1 MKHIVMKR
9 IFTRRIATKRIA
21 WRLSAAALLLVL
33 GLSACDRSA
42 TNAQPEAA
50 DTGGS
55 LKGDFGPPQGQP
67 IDAIL
72 TLPPNVPPATGRKA
86 PAKVIVKLDVIEK
99 EMAISEG
106 VTYTFWTFGGTV
118 PGNFIRVRQGDTV
131 EFHLRNMPESKM
143 PHNIDLHG
151 VTGPGGGA
159 ASSFTAPGHSS
170 RFTFKALNAGLFV
183 YHCATAPVGM
193 HVANGMYGLILVE
206 PPEGMPP
213 VDKEYYVMQGDFY
226 TTGKY
231 REKGHQPF
239 DMEKA
244 IDEHP
249 TYVLFNG
256 SEGSLTGDKA
266 LTARVGETVRLYVG
280 NGGPNLVSSF
290 HVIGEIFDKVWFE
303 GGTRFQENVQTT
315 LIPSGGAAI
324 MDFHLE
330 VPGSYVLVDHSI
342 FRAFNK
348 GALAILKA
356 DGPEN
361 RAIYSGKEVDSVYL
375 GDRAQANMNAVTTA
389 AAAAKKGELS
399 VAEQIA
405 AGKALFAGTCSTCHQ
420 PEGQGIPGV
429 FPPLARSDYIA
440 ADPKRIPDIVLHGL
454 VGAVKVNGMDYNSN
468 MPPMGQLTDDEVA
481 NISTYVLNSW
491 GNPGGR
497 ITKAEAAK
505 IRQAKP
511 ANASEGH

>member
-1 MKHIVMKR
+1 MRV
-9 IFTRRIATKRIA
+9 T
-21 WRLSAAALLLVL
+21 LVALLSLVL
-33 GLSACDRSA
+33 L
-42 TNAQPEAA
+42 AA
-50 DTGGS
+50 GCGDHGSSGDAASDETGGS
-55 LKGDFGPPQGQP
+55 ARGDFGPPQGEP
-67 IDAIL
+67 VKAVL
-72 TLPPNVPPATGRKA
+72 TAPPRVPPPTGRTA
-86 PAKVIVKLDVIEK
+86 PAKVVVELEVVEK
-99 EMAISEG
+99 EMSISEG

-118 PGNFIRVRQGDTV
+118 PGSFIRVRQGDTV
-131 EFHLRNMPESKM
+131 EFHLMNAPDSKM

-159 ASSFTAPGHSS
+159 ASSFTAPGHRS
-170 RFTFKALNAGLFV
+170 RFTFKALNAGLYV

-206 PPEGMPP
+206 PPAGLPP
-213 VDKEYYVMQGDFY
+213 VDREYYVMQGDFY
-226 TTGKY
+226 TTGRY

-244 IDEHP
+244 IDERP

-256 SEGSLTGDKA
+256 AEGSLTGDKA
-266 LTARVGETVRLYVG
+266 LAAKTGERVRLYVG

-315 LIPSGGAAI
+315 LIPAGGAA
-324 MDFHLE
+324 MMEFRLE

-361 RAIYSGKEVDSVYL
+361 LAIYSGKEVDEMYL
-375 GDRAQANMNAVTTA
+375 GDRALPNLAAVSQA
-389 AAAAKKGELS
+389 AAAAKSGELT
-399 VAEQIA
+399 VNQQIE

-420 PEGQGIPGV
+420 ADGRGIEGV
-429 FPPLARSDYIA
+429 FPPLAKSDYIA
-440 ADPKRIPDIVLHGL
+440 ADPGRIPHVLLSGL
-454 VGAVKVNGMDYNSN
+454 TGKVTVNGREYNSV
-468 MPPMGQLTDDEVA
+468 MPPMNQLTDDEVA

-497 ITKAEAAK
+497 VTKAEAAAA
-505 IRQAKP
+505 RANVSKP
-511 ANASEGH
+511 AAQGH

>member
-1 MKHIVMKR
+1 MYI
-9 IFTRRIATKRIA
+9 RRSIIASVIA
-21 WRLSAAALLLVL
+21 CLLAACSAQNDVAPAP
-33 GLSACDRSA
+33 A
-42 TNAQPEAA
+42 TTAT

-55 LKGDFGPPQGQP
+55 QKGDFGPPQGAP
-67 IDAIL
+67 IKAVL
-72 TLPPNVPPATGRKA
+72 TSPPMVPPATGRTA
-86 PAKVIVKLDVIEK
+86 PAKVIVELDVVEK
-99 EMAISEG
+99 EMPISEG
-106 VTYTFWTFGGTV
+106 VTYTFWTFGGSV
-118 PGNFIRVRQGDTV
+118 PGSFIRVRQGDTV

-206 PPEGMPP
+206 PPQGLPP
-213 VDKEYYVMQGDFY
+213 VDREYYVMQGDFY

-256 SEGSLTGDKA
+256 AEGALTGDKA
-266 LTARVGETVRLYVG
+266 LVANVGDDVRLYVG

-290 HVIGEIFDKVWFE
+290 HVIGEIFDKVWYE
-303 GGTRFQENVQTT
+303 GGTKYQENVQTT
-315 LIPSGGAAI
+315 LIPSGGAA
-324 MDFHLE
+324 MMEFHME

-348 GALAILKA
+348 GALAILKTEGKE
-356 DGPEN
+356 DKT
-361 RAIYSGKEVDSVYL
+361 IYSGKEVDYVYL
-375 GDRAQANMNAVTTA
+375 GDRAQPNMQAVATA
-389 AAAAKKGELS
+389 AASAKAGDLS
-399 VAEQIA
+399 VKEQIE
-405 AGKALFAGTCSTCHQ
+405 AGRALFAGTCATCHQ
-420 PEGQGIPGV
+420 ADGKGMAGV
-429 FPPLARSDYIA
+429 FPPLAGSDYIA
-440 ADPKRIPDIVLHGL
+440 ADPRRVPGLMLHGL
-454 VGAVKVNGMDYNSN
+454 TGPVTVNGKDYNST
-468 MPPMGQLTDDEVA
+468 MPPMSQLTDDEVA
-481 NISTYVLNSW
+481 NIATYVLNSW

-497 ITKAEAAK
+497 VTKAEVQA
-505 IRQAKP
+505 IRAQKP
-511 ANASEGH
+511 ADTSGGH

>member
-1 MKHIVMKR
+1 MR
-9 IFTRRIATKRIA
+9 ISLVALVAILLASSGCARNGDPGSAPGAT
-21 WRLSAAALLLVL
+21 
-33 GLSACDRSA
+33 
-42 TNAQPEAA
+42 P

-55 LKGDFGPPQGQP
+55 AKGDFGPPQGDP
-67 IDAIL
+67 VKAVL
-72 TLPPNVPPATGRKA
+72 TSPPNVPPPTGRSA
-86 PAKVIVKLDVIEK
+86 PAKVVVELEVVEK

-106 VTYTFWTFGGTV
+106 VSYTFWTFGGTV
-118 PGNFIRVRQGDTV
+118 PGSFIRVRQGDTV
-131 EFHLRNMPESKM
+131 EFHLMNAPDSKM

-159 ASSFTAPGHSS
+159 ASSFTAPGHRS
-170 RFTFKALNAGLFV
+170 RFTFKALNAGLYV

-206 PPEGMPP
+206 PPEGLPD
-213 VDKEYYVMQGDFY
+213 VDREYYVMQGDFY
-226 TTGKY
+226 TTGRY
-231 REKGHQPF
+231 REKGLQPF

-244 IDEHP
+244 IDERP

-256 SEGSLTGDKA
+256 AEGALTGDKA
-266 LTARVGETVRLYVG
+266 LAARTGERVRLYVG

-303 GGTRFQENVQTT
+303 GGSRFQENVQTT
-315 LIPSGGAAI
+315 LIPAGGAAM
-324 MDFHLE
+324 MDFHIE
-330 VPGSYVLVDHSI
+330 VPGSYILVDHSI

-356 DGPEN
+356 DGEPN
-361 RAIYSGKEVDSVYL
+361 LAIYSGKEVDEMYL
-375 GDRAQANMNAVTTA
+375 GDRAQPNLAAVSKA
-389 AAAAKKGELS
+389 AAAAKSGELTLQQQ
-399 VAEQIA
+399 VE

-420 PEGQGIPGV
+420 PDGAGLQGV

-440 ADPKRIPDIVLHGL
+440 QDPKRVPGVILHGL
-454 VGAVKVNGMDYNSN
+454 TGKVTVNGREYDSV
-468 MPPMGQLTDDEVA
+468 MPPMTQLTDDEVA

-497 ITKAEAAK
+497 VTKAEAAAT
-505 IRQAKP
+505 RARPTTP
-511 ANASEGH
+511 AAASR

>member
-1 MKHIVMKR
+1 MKR
-9 IFTRRIATKRIA
+9 IT
-21 WRLSAAALLLVL
+21 WYLSGAALLMALC
-33 GLSACDRSA
+33 LSACDSA
-42 TNAQPEAA
+42 EQAPVKSGST

-67 IDAIL
+67 IDAVL
-72 TLPPNVPPATGRKA
+72 TLPPHVPPATGRTA

-170 RFTFKALNAGLFV
+170 RFTFKALNAGLYV

-266 LTARVGETVRLYVG
+266 LTAHVGDTVRLYVG

-356 DGPEN
+356 DGAEN
-361 RAIYSGKEVDSVYL
+361 KEIYSGKEVDYVYL
-375 GDRAQANMNAVTTA
+375 GDRAQQNMNAVATA
-389 AAAAKKGELS
+389 AASAKTGDLS
-399 VAEQIA
+399 VEEQIA

-420 PEGQGIPGV
+420 PEGQGMAGV
-429 FPPLARSDYIA
+429 FPPLAKSDYIA
-440 ADPKRIPDIVLHGL
+440 ADPKRLPTLILHGL
-454 VGAVKVNGMDYNSN
+454 VGPVKVNGKDYNSN
-468 MPPMGQLTDDEVA
+468 MPPMSQLTDDEVA

-497 ITKAEAAK
+497 VTKAEAAK

>member
-1 MKHIVMKR
+1 MKTR
-9 IFTRRIATKRIA
+9 IPGGAPI
-21 WRLSAAALLLVL
+21 LSALLAVAVL
-33 GLSACDRSA
+33 AGCRSESGVDAERASSAKSDS
-42 TNAQPEAA
+42 
-50 DTGGS
+50 GGS
-55 LKGDFGPPQGQP
+55 RKGDFGPPQGQP
-67 IDAIL
+67 VDAVL
-72 TLPPNVPPATGRKA
+72 TSPPQVPPPTGRKA
-86 PAKVIVKLDVIEK
+86 PAKVIVKLDVVEK
-99 EMAISEG
+99 DLPISEG

-118 PGNFIRVRQGDTV
+118 PGSFIRVRQGDTV
-131 EFHLRNMPESKM
+131 EFHLRNLPDSKM

-170 RFTFKALNAGLFV
+170 RFTFKALNAGLYV

-244 IDEHP
+244 IEEHP

-256 SEGSLTGDKA
+256 SEGALTGDKA
-266 LTARVGETVRLYVG
+266 LTANVGQTVRLYVG

-324 MDFHLE
+324 MDFRIE

-356 DGPEN
+356 DGSEN
-361 RAIYSGKEVDSVYL
+361 KAIYSGKEVDYVYL
-375 GDRAQANMNAVTTA
+375 GDRAQPNMKAVETA
-389 AAAAKKGELS
+389 AVAVKQTGEASLD
-399 VAEQIA
+399 EQIA

-420 PEGQGIPGV
+420 PEGQGLPGV
-429 FPPLARSDYIA
+429 FPPLAKSDYIA
-440 ADPKRIPDIVLHGL
+440 ADPKRVPNVILHGL
-454 VGAVKVNGMDYNSN
+454 QGAVKVNGKDYSSV
-468 MPPMGQLTDDEVA
+468 MPPMSQLTDDEVA

-497 ITKAEAAK
+497 VVQADVAK
-505 IRQAKP
+505 IRQAP
-511 ANASEGH
+511 AATASAEGH

>member
-1 MKHIVMKR
+1 MIV
-9 IFTRRIATKRIA
+9 
-21 WRLSAAALLLVL
+21 
-33 GLSACDRSA
+33 
-42 TNAQPEAA
+42 E
-50 DTGGS
+50 
-55 LKGDFGPPQGQP
+55 
-67 IDAIL
+67 
-72 TLPPNVPPATGRKA
+72 
-86 PAKVIVKLDVIEK
+86 LDVVEK
-99 EMAISEG
+99 EMPISEG

-118 PGNFIRVRQGDTV
+118 PGSFIRVRQGDTV
-131 EFHLRNMPESKM
+131 EFHLRNMPDSKM

-170 RFTFKALNAGLFV
+170 RFTFKALNAGLYV

-206 PPEGMPP
+206 PPEGLPT

-231 REKGHQPF
+231 REKGLQPF

-256 SEGSLTGDKA
+256 AEGALTGDKA
-266 LTARVGETVRLYVG
+266 LNAKVGETVRLYVG

-303 GGTRFQENVQTT
+303 GGTQLPGERADHADPVRRRGDRWTSTSRCRAATCWSTT
-315 LIPSGGAAI
+315 R
-324 MDFHLE
+324 
-330 VPGSYVLVDHSI
+330 I

-356 DGPEN
+356 DGAEN
-361 RAIYSGKEVDSVYL
+361 KAIYSGKEVDYVYL
-375 GDRAQANMNAVTTA
+375 GDRAQPNLPAVATA
-389 AAAAKKGELS
+389 AASAKTGDADAS
-399 VAEQIA
+399 SEQVA

-420 PEGQGIPGV
+420 PNGEGMAGV
-429 FPPLARSDYIA
+429 FPPLAKSDYIA
-440 ADPKRIPDIVLHGL
+440 ADPKR
-454 VGAVKVNGMDYNSN
+454 
-468 MPPMGQLTDDEVA
+468 VA
-481 NISTYVLNSW
+481 ERRSCT
-491 GNPGGR
+491 
-497 ITKAEAAK
+497 A
-505 IRQAKP
+505 
-511 ANASEGH
+511 

>member
-1 MKHIVMKR
+1 M
-9 IFTRRIATKRIA
+9 RRSSRNLVIATAVAIA
-21 WRLSAAALLLVL
+21 LALPGCRDAGDAETSTEKAAA
-33 GLSACDRSA
+33 SD
-42 TNAQPEAA
+42 

-55 LKGDFGPPQGQP
+55 AKGDFGPPQGQP
-67 IDAIL
+67 VDAVL
-72 TLPPNVPPATGRKA
+72 TQPPQVPPATGRKA

-99 EMAISEG
+99 EMPISEG

-118 PGNFIRVRQGDTV
+118 PGSFIRVRQGDTV
-131 EFHLRNMPESKM
+131 EFHLRNLPESKM

-170 RFTFKALNAGLFV
+170 RFTFKALNAGLYV

-206 PPEGMPP
+206 PPEGFPP
-213 VDKEYYVMQGDFY
+213 VDREYYVMQGDFY

-231 REKGHQPF
+231 REKGLQPF

-244 IDEHP
+244 IEEHP

-256 SEGSLTGDKA
+256 SEGALTGDKA
-266 LTARVGETVRLYVG
+266 LTAKTGETVRLYVG

-315 LIPSGGAAI
+315 LIPAGGAAM
-324 MDFHLE
+324 MDFRLE

-356 DGPEN
+356 DGADN
-361 RAIYSGKEVDSVYL
+361 KAIYSGKEVDYVYL
-375 GDRAQANMNAVTTA
+375 GDRAQPNMKAVATA
-389 AAAAKKGELS
+389 AASAKVGELT
-399 VAEQIA
+399 VDEQIK
-405 AGKALFAGTCSTCHQ
+405 AGQALFAGTCSTCHQ
-420 PEGQGIPGV
+420 PNGEGLEGV
-429 FPPLARSDYIA
+429 FPPLAGSSYIK
-440 ADPKRIPDIVLHGL
+440 ADPKSVPRVILHGL
-454 VGAVKVNGMDYNSN
+454 QGPVNVNGKDYNSV
-468 MPPMGQLTDDEVA
+468 MPPMTQLTDDEVA

-491 GNPGGR
+491 GNPGGKV
-497 ITKAEAAK
+497 TNAEAAQ

>member
-1 MKHIVMKR
+1 MSRKLHLAGS
-9 IFTRRIATKRIA
+9 F
-21 WRLSAAALLLVL
+21 RLAMLAGAVALLVL
-33 GLSACDRSA
+33 GGCRKESDAPARPAETAGS
-42 TNAQPEAA
+42 
-50 DTGGS
+50 GGS
-55 LKGDFGPPQGQP
+55 LKGDFGPPQGEP
-67 IDAIL
+67 VEAII
-72 TLPPNVPPATGRKA
+72 TSPPNVPPPTGRHA
-86 PAKVIVKLDVIEK
+86 PAKVIVELDVIEK
-99 EMAISEG
+99 EMEIADG

-118 PGNFIRVRQGDTV
+118 PGSFIRVRQGDTV
-131 EFHLRNMPESKM
+131 QFHLRNMPDSKM

-159 ASSFTAPGHSS
+159 ASSFTAPGHVT

-193 HVANGMYGLILVE
+193 HIANGMYGLILVE

-213 VDKEYYVMQGDFY
+213 VDREYYVMQGDFY
-226 TTGKY
+226 TTGRY
-231 REKGHQPF
+231 REKGHQDF
-239 DMEKA
+239 DMQKG
-244 IDEHP
+244 IDENP

-256 SEGSLTGDKA
+256 REGALTGDNALKA
-266 LTARVGETVRLYVG
+266 NTGENVRLYVG

-303 GGTRFQENVQTT
+303 GGTRYNENVQTT

-324 MDFHLE
+324 MDFHVE

-356 DGPEN
+356 DGAERPD
-361 RAIYSGKEVDSVYL
+361 IYSGKEVDAMYI
-375 GDRAQANMNAVTTA
+375 GDQANANLAAVGTA
-389 AAAAKKGELS
+389 ATAQKTGALTVEDQ
-399 VAEQIA
+399 VN

-420 PEGQGIPGV
+420 GNGEGMAGV
-429 FPPLARSDYIA
+429 FPPLAKSDYIA
-440 ADPKRIPDIVLHGL
+440 ADPKRVATIITHGL
-454 VGAVKVNGMDYNSN
+454 QGPVTVNGKDYNSV
-468 MPPMGQLTDDEVA
+468 MPPMAQLTDDEVA

-497 ITKAEAAK
+497 ITKEEAAA
-505 IRQAKP
+505 IRKGP
-511 ANASEGH
+511 GISTDASAEGH

>member
-1 MKHIVMKR
+1 MT
-9 IFTRRIATKRIA
+9 TRLPA
-21 WRLSAAALLLVL
+21 LLAALLLVA
-33 GLSACDRSA
+33 GCSSDSG
-42 TNAQPEAA
+42 TGDGA

-55 LKGDFGPPQGQP
+55 AKGDFGPPQGQP
-67 IDAIL
+67 VKAVL
-72 TLPPNVPPATGRKA
+72 TSPPNVPPPTGRSA
-86 PAKVIVKLDVIEK
+86 PAKVIVELEVVEK

-106 VTYTFWTFGGTV
+106 ATYTFWTFGGTV
-118 PGNFIRVRQGDTV
+118 PGSFIRVRQGDTV
-131 EFHLRNMPESKM
+131 EFHLMNAPDSKM

-159 ASSFTAPGHSS
+159 ASSFTAPGHRS

-193 HVANGMYGLILVE
+193 HVANGMYGLILIE

-213 VDKEYYVMQGDFY
+213 VDREYYVMQGDFY
-226 TTGKY
+226 ITGRY

-239 DMEKA
+239 DMQKA

-256 SEGSLTGDKA
+256 SEGSLTGDRA
-266 LTARVGETVRLYVG
+266 LAAKTGESVRLYVG

-315 LIPSGGAAI
+315 LIPAGGAAM
-324 MDFHLE
+324 MDFHIE
-330 VPGSYVLVDHSI
+330 VPGSYILVDHSI

-356 DGPEN
+356 EGPEN
-361 RAIYSGKEVDSVYL
+361 KLIYSGKEVDEMYL
-375 GDRAQANMNAVTTA
+375 GDRALPNLAAVTA
-389 AAAAKKGELS
+389 AAAAATSGELT
-399 VAEQIA
+399 VQQQIE

-420 PEGQGIPGV
+420 ADGRGLDGV
-429 FPPLARSDYIA
+429 FPPLAKSDWFA
-440 ADPKRIPDIVLHGL
+440 GDTRRVPLTMLRGL
-454 VGAVKVNGMDYNSN
+454 QGKVTVNGKDYNSV
-468 MPPMGQLTDDEVA
+468 MPPMTQLTDDEVA
-481 NISTYVLNSW
+481 NIATYVLNTW

-497 ITKAEAAK
+497 VTKSDVAAMRK
-505 IRQAKP
+505 QAATAP
-511 ANASEGH
+511 PEH